1 MDRHADDFA
10 GRAGFFVKDLDSGA
24 EYEYHADDRFPTASV
39 FKVSVMVTLYQLA
52 EAGRISLD
60 DRHRV
65 APDISTHGTG
75 HLSWLHDAP
84 ELTLRD
90 HCRIMI
96 GVSDNMAT
104 DTIVRAVGLDAIN
117 TMLDK
122 QGLVNTRVPMEIGQW
137 HYLMVEMGNEPISRK
152 RDERQLEKCKKGE
165 YGDDGL
171 AYSDSLANLVA
182 GPRDM
187 GILLERLHRGELA
200 APEST
205 ATMIDLMRPSSG
217 MIKAVLKPDVIPHVA
232 SKKGSSRRIKA
243 DVGIVYLPT
252 GPLIISAFTLE
263 DGETKAGGPVIEQIT
278 RLAIESFAPEVLH
291 KEE

>member
-1 MDRHADDFA
+1 MERLADAFT
-10 GRAGFFVKDLDSGA
+10 GRAGFYVKDLDSGA
-24 EYEYHADDRFPTASV
+24 GYEYHADDRFPTASV
-39 FKVSVMVTLYQLA
+39 FKVSVMVKLYQLA

-75 HLSWLHDAP
+75 HLSWLRDAP

-90 HCRIMI
+90 HCRIMMGI
-96 GVSDNMAT
+96 SDNMAT
-104 DTIVRAVGLDAIN
+104 DTIIRAVGLDAIN
-117 TMLDK
+117 AMLDK
-122 QGLVNTRVPMEIGQW
+122 QGLVNTRVPMEIGRW
-137 HYLMVEMGNEPISRK
+137 HYAMVGMENEPISREN
-152 RDERQLEKCKKGE
+152 DERQKSKCRKGA
-165 YGDDGL
+165 YRDDGL

-187 GILLERLHRGELA
+187 GVLLERLHRGELA
-200 APEST
+200 GPENT
-205 ATMIDLMRPSSG
+205 VAMIDMMKLSSG
-217 MIKAVLKPDVIPHVA
+217 MVKAVLRLDVIPHVA

-243 DVGIVYLPT
+243 DVAIAYLPT

-263 DGETKAGGPVIEQIT
+263 DGETKSGGPLIEQIT
-278 RLAIESFAPEVLH
+278 RLAIQSLAPEVLH